1 MANGNGKKKLLKRNE
16 RYISVNSIGKKNK
29 VVKNV
34 KTKDTTNGKKKVKLK
49 IKGPKVTLTNKKGD
63 TINVKKEAKKLKDK
77 LKKLKLRDIIQGK
90 KGKNKQRNR
99 KNTRIRKRNA
109 QGSSN
114 PYNRVG

>member
-1 MANGNGKKKLLKRNE
+1 MSNVLKSKRFVVRKSLVGKNQVIE
-16 RYISVNSIGKKNK
+16 F
-29 VVKNV
+29 
-34 KTKDTTNGKKKVKLK
+34 
-49 IKGPKVTLTNKKGD
+49 TNKKGD